1 MISRIRSRL
10 FLGVLF
16 VFVFF
21 AVPETGG
28 GPVLYAQQMVFAL
41 DQPVPAYDYDLAWE
55 HFTNGDFLEAL
66 KRFQKGRRSAV
77 NIGGQPWVD
86 SICYEAMIGECQ
98 FYMGNYPEALA
109 AYESAIDLWL
119 VYEDWPSLIQVAGG
133 LDQRARGATPW
144 GNSLRNNPL
153 AGLPKTFHL
162 SVVTQ
167 DFEVTTKEGSGRVH
181 HEELVPVR
189 APELFRCLSLAIRHR
204 AEILGPLSKF
214 DRKNDELLESLSA
227 RPGVANHW
235 SSTWVDL
242 VYGLSLSAAG
252 KDDEAFSV
260 LEGASVML
268 GRLDHMLTGAALCEM
283 GKIKLRSGD
292 TQAAYILFYEAS
304 IAAYFFGDPV
314 ILEESF
320 RNIATAQRLLDK
332 TKPCDLLQA
341 ALVYSVNNRRKD
353 VCANPFVLVSLLEE
367 VADDRLTFGD
377 LQGAKERLDLAQGL
391 MRNRALKEGR
401 FGGRWNY
408 LKAWAFYQ
416 AGRPTDLDEGDK
428 HLHIAMGFMQKCSPW
443 VAQLKYLAT
452 LQSSGRISTTGPIT
466 MRKALEL
473 YDYLLREPTSR
484 DWLIQPMDSLAVLIA
499 PMQTHSG
506 ADAYELWFQT
516 AVELDYKDRAF
527 EISEQVRRR
536 RFFATDPFGS
546 RLPSLRMLF
555 GAPTSELPR
564 KNILDRQEL
573 LFAFPDFAKLSEE
586 STRLKSHLRA
596 LPAVPTSES
605 QAKERLEV
613 FSDLERISTQQ
624 EMMMRSIAL
633 SRHPSPSIFPP
644 RLSLN
649 EIQAGLPQG
658 TSMLVFFSAVGQ
670 LHGFL
675 IDAESFEMWKVT
687 SKIED
692 LRTPFAAFLKTLG
705 NGGVDKEVAAR
716 DLRETTEM
724 SAKEAKKLD
733 WKTQG
738 NQLLQKLLQGARQA
752 EFTELVV
759 VPDHFL
765 WYIPFEALS
774 VEDVDGKLRP
784 LIAANNSTLSI
795 RYAPTAA
802 LGLPSRQGRARG
814 AETLV
819 VAGKLF
825 PKDSPEKSQKI
836 IEEFAKEINGLEIL
850 PSGSPPVS
858 PSLFMVQLKQ
868 LVVFNDISVGRGG
881 PLDWN
886 PFGNEK
892 RRSADISDWLQLPWG
907 GPSLIVLPGYH
918 TAAENAMR
926 SGGNGSELFYPL
938 LTMQANG
945 ARTVLISRWRPGGT
959 SSYDFVEAFLQNY
972 AQFPAA
978 ESWRNAVLS
987 VAGKSITFD
996 EEPRVKADKEEKPL
1010 RANHPFFWGAFLLAD
1025 RGEVLVQ
1032 EETEEPLPSLE
1043 ELKKE
1048 FSGPTVQGETVSEP
1062 AREPGTEPAPDSGK
1076 RRRSTPKKR

>member
-1 MISRIRSRL
+1 M
-10 FLGVLF
+10 GVLF
-16 VFVFF
+16 VFAFF

-28 GPVLYAQQMVFAL
+28 RPVLYAQQRVFML
-41 DQPVPAYDYDLAWE
+41 NQSVPAYEYDYAWE
-55 HFTNGDFLEAL
+55 SFTDGDFFEAL

-77 NIGGQPWVD
+77 NIGGLPWVD
-86 SICYEAMIGECQ
+86 SICYQAMIGECQ

-119 VYEDWPSLIQVAGG
+119 AYEDWPSMIRVAGA
-133 LDQRARGATPW
+133 LDQQARGQTPW
-144 GNSLRNNPL
+144 GTSLRNNPL
-153 AGLPKTFHL
+153 AVLPKTFHL
-162 SVVTQ
+162 NVVTQ
-167 DFEVTTKEGSGRVH
+167 DFEIQTEEGAGRVH
-181 HEELVPVR
+181 QEELVPVR
-189 APELFRCLSLAIRHR
+189 VPEVFRCLSLAIRHR

-260 LEGASVML
+260 LEAASVML
-268 GRLDHMLTGAALCEM
+268 GRLDHTLTGVALCEM

-292 TQAAYILFYEAS
+292 AKAAGILFYEAS
-304 IAAYFFGDPV
+304 IAAAFFGDPV

-320 RNIATAQRLLDK
+320 RGIATAQRLLDK
-332 TKPCDLLQA
+332 TKPCELLQV
-341 ALVYSVNNRRKD
+341 ALKYSYALLNNRRKD

-367 VADDRLTFGD
+367 VADDRLNFAD
-377 LQGAKERLDLAQGL
+377 LVGAKERLDLAQEL

-416 AGRPTDLDEGDK
+416 AGRPADLAEGDK
-428 HLHIAMGFMQKCSPW
+428 HLQIAMGFMQKCSPW

-452 LQSSGRISTTGPIT
+452 LQTSGRISTAGSIT

-484 DWLIQPMDSLAVLIA
+484 DWLIQPMDSLAVLIT
-499 PMQTHSG
+499 PMQTPSG
-506 ADAYELWFQT
+506 TDVYELWFQT

-573 LFAFPDFAKLSEE
+573 LLAFPDFAKLSEE

-605 QAKERLEV
+605 QAKERLGL
-613 FSDLERISTQQ
+613 FTDLENISTRQ
-624 EMMMRSIAL
+624 EMMLRSIAL
-633 SRHPSPSIFPP
+633 SRLPSPSIFPP

-649 EIQAGLPQG
+649 EIQAELPQG

-675 IDAESFEMWKVT
+675 IDAGHFEMWKVS

-692 LRTPFAAFLKTLG
+692 LRIPFATFLKTLG
-705 NGGVDKEVAAR
+705 NGGVDKEVAAK

-724 SAKEAKKLD
+724 NSKEAKKND

-738 NQLLQKLLQGARQA
+738 NQLLQKLLQGTRQA

-759 VPDHFL
+759 VPDYFL

-784 LIAANNSTLSI
+784 LIAANNSSLSI

-802 LGLPSRQGRARG
+802 LGIPSRQGRAHG

-825 PKDSPEKSQKI
+825 PKDPPEKSHEKL
-836 IEEFAKEINGLEIL
+836 EEFAKEINGIEIL
-850 PSGSPPVS
+850 PSGSLPVS

-868 LVVFNDISVGRGG
+868 LVVFNDISAGRGG

-959 SSYDFVEAFLQNY
+959 SSYDFVEAFLKNY

-978 ESWRNAVLS
+978 ESWRKAVLS
-987 VAGKSITFD
+987 AAGKSITFD
-996 EEPRVKADKEEKPL
+996 EEPRVKADKDEKPM

-1025 RGEVLVQ
+1025 RGEILVQ
-1032 EETEEPLPSLE
+1032 EEAEEPLPSLE

-1062 AREPGTEPAPDSGK
+1062 TREPGAEPEPDSGK